1 VKFLIGE
8 KMELILASNSPRR
21 KELLQKAGFKFVINP
36 SDYEEKSF
44 SSNPELVATT
54 FAEGKAE
61 SVFNKVIDKEKAVV
75 LGADTVVYLDGKIYG
90 KAQNKEQAKSMLKSL
105 SGKAHSV
112 VTGYCIITLKEKI
125 IGKVTSKVIFNEL
138 SDTTIDEY
146 VNSGLYVG
154 KAGSYGIQDDF
165 PLVKEC
171 VGSLDN
177 VIGLPTEEIV
187 PKLRAILTK
196 NSQ

>member
-1 VKFLIGE
+1 
-8 KMELILASNSPRR
+8 MELILASNSPRR
-21 KELLQKAGFKFVINP
+21 KELLQNAGFNFVVKA

-61 SVFNKVIDKEKAVV
+61 SVFNKLVDKDRAVV

-90 KAQNKEQAKSMLKSL
+90 KAQSKEQAKSMIKSL

-112 VTGYCIITLKEKI
+112 VTGYCIITSNKKI
-125 IGKVTSKVIFNEL
+125 VGKVKSKVIFNDL
-138 SDTTIDEY
+138 SETLIDDY

-165 PLVKEC
+165 PLVKKC
-171 VGSLDN
+171 IGSINN

-187 PKLRAILTK
+187 PKLTEILTK
-196 NSQ
+196 NS